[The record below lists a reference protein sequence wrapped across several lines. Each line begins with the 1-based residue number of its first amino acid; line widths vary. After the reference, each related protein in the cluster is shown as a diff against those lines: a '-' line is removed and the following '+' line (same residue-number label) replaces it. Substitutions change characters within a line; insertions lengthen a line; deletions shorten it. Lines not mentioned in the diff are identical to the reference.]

1 MSGASFLQKV
11 FNKISLQKNEKLWMS
26 SDESRLEERLR
37 LLATFPDTKFSTQL
51 KLDSATSAKNGK
63 LSAGQGAFI
72 NDVTQILRIS
82 NPPPSRLCHAK
93 MTILLTTLFR
103 VPQKSEPPP
112 P

>member
-82 NPPPSRLCHAK
+82 DPPPL
-93 MTILLTTLFR
+93 
-103 VPQKSEPPP
+103 PPLSC
-112 P
+112 

>member
-82 NPPPSRLCHAK
+82 DPPSPLCHAK
-93 MTILLTTLFR
+93 MDVLLTTLFR
-103 VPQKSEPPP
+103 VSEKSEPPSP
-112 P
+112 